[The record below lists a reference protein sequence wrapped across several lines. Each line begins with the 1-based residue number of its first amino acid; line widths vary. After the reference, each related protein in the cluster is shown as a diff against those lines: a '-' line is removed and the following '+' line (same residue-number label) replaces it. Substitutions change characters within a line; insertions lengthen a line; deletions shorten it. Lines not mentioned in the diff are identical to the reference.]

1 MKFSEVEFLS
11 KLVRIDT
18 NAQTK
23 LGYTSCAM
31 LIEREAKKLGLKT
44 RVYDAVKETPDK
56 KPRPSV
62 VVDLDVG
69 AKNTILLVTHYD
81 VVPPGASWK
90 HDPFKLSVERGK
102 AFGRGAT
109 DDKGSIVA
117 ALGALNHLGTQSRIN
132 LSLAA
137 SPDEEVGGEFGI
149 GYLLH
154 HKYIDGDGAVI
165 LDASPEMVSVGASG
179 VIWGRIV
186 VKGKQGHAGYP
197 HKTRN
202 AIEEALPFLNDL
214 KEYSK
219 IREKVRSRILA
230 PPESP
235 HKYIWG
241 RFSLTI
247 LKAGEK
253 ENIIPGICEARFD
266 LRVCPDEDY
275 NTARQNLKKHFD
287 RLVARHKID
296 ATLELAK
303 HRFSNYYTGA
313 RHPLVRNF
321 QRAAS
326 IAAKKR
332 LKICGELGG
341 NDGHFFAR
349 KGIPVVSFGTSRI
362 ECNFHGTDEFVY
374 LNDIKLVEK
383 AVVNLARNWTF
394 S

>member
-1 MKFSEVEFLS
+1 MKFSEVEFLTR
-11 KLVRIDT
+11 LVEIDT

-23 LGYTSCAM
+23 AGYTSCAT
-31 LIEREAKKLGLKT
+31 LIEKEAKKLGFKT
-44 RVYDAVKETPDK
+44 RVFDSAKETPDK

-62 VVDLDVG
+62 VIDLDVG
-69 AKNTILLVTHYD
+69 AKDTVLLVTHYD
-81 VVPPGASWK
+81 VVPPGPGWK
-90 HDPFKLSVERGK
+90 HDPFKLVVERGR

-117 ALGALNHLGTQSRIN
+117 ALGALNHLGTRSRIN
-132 LSLAA
+132 LALVA

-149 GYLLH
+149 GYLLD
-154 HKYIDGDGAVI
+154 HKHIDGDGAVI

-179 VIWGRIV
+179 VVWGRVV

-197 HKTRN
+197 HKARN
-202 AIEEALPFLNDL
+202 AIEAALPFLNDL
-214 KEYSK
+214 RGYSK

-230 PPESP
+230 PPGSP

-253 ENIIPGICEARFD
+253 ENIIPGLCEARFD

-275 NTARQNLKKHFD
+275 MTARRNLKKYFD
-287 RLVARHKID
+287 KLIAEHKID
-296 ATLELAK
+296 ATLELSK
-303 HRFSNYYTGA
+303 QRFSNYHTDPKHA
-313 RHPLVRNF
+313 LVRNF
-321 QRAAS
+321 QNAAS

-341 NDGHFFAR
+341 NDGHFFAK
-349 KGIPVVSFGTSRI
+349 KGIPVISFGTNRI
-362 ECNFHGTDEFVY
+362 ECNFHGADEFVY
-374 LNDIKLVEK
+374 LNDIKLVERTL
-383 AVVNLARNWTF
+383 VSLARNWT
-394 S
+394 

>member
-11 KLVRIDT
+11 KLVGIDT

-23 LGYTSCAM
+23 VGYTSCAKS
-31 LIEREAKKLGLKT
+31 IEKEAKKLGFKT

-56 KPRPSV
+56 KPRPCV

-69 AKNTILLVTHYD
+69 AEDTVLLVTHYD
-81 VVPPGASWK
+81 VVPPGVGWK
-90 HDPFKLSVERGK
+90 HDPFKLVVEGGK

-117 ALGALNHLGTQSRIN
+117 ALGALYQLGTRSRIN
-132 LSLAA
+132 LALVA

-149 GYLLH
+149 GYLLD

-165 LDASPEMVSVGASG
+165 LDASPEMVSIGASG

-197 HKTRN
+197 HKARN
-202 AIEEALPFLNDL
+202 AIEVALPFLNDL
-214 KEYSK
+214 REYSK
-219 IREKVRSRILA
+219 IRERVRSRILA
-230 PPESP
+230 PPGSP

-241 RFSLTI
+241 RFSLTV

-253 ENIIPGICEARFD
+253 ENIIPGLCEARFD

-275 NTARQNLKKHFD
+275 GTVRKDFKEYFD
-287 RLVARHKID
+287 DLLARHNID
-296 ATLELAK
+296 ATLELSK
-303 HRFSNYYTGA
+303 QRFSNYYTDPK
-313 RHPLVRNF
+313 HPLVRDF
-321 QRAAS
+321 QKAAS
-326 IAAKKR
+326 IATKKR

-349 KGIPVVSFGTSRI
+349 KGIPVISFGTNRI
-362 ECNFHGTDEFVY
+362 ECNVHGADEFVY

-383 AVVNLARNWTF
+383 TLINLARNWT
-394 S
+394 

>member
-1 MKFSEVEFLS
+1 MKFSEVELLS
-11 KLVRIDT
+11 KLVKIDT

-23 LGYTSCAM
+23 VGYAPCAM

-44 RVYDAVKETPDK
+44 KVYDAVKETPDK

-69 AKNTILLVTHYD
+69 AENTILLVTHYD
-81 VVPPGASWK
+81 VVPPGAGWK
-90 HDPFKLSVERGK
+90 HDPFKLTVEREK
-102 AFGRGAT
+102 AFGRGAA

-117 ALGALNHLGTQSRIN
+117 ALGALYDLGTQSRIN
-132 LSLAA
+132 LSLVA
-137 SPDEEVGGEFGI
+137 SPDEEVGEEFGI
-149 GYLLH
+149 GYLLNH
-154 HKYIDGDGAVI
+154 RYIDGDGAVI
-165 LDASPEMVSVGASG
+165 LDASPDMVSVGASG
-179 VIWGRIV
+179 VIWGRIA

-197 HKTRN
+197 HETRN
-202 AIEEALPFLNDL
+202 AIEAALPFLNDL

-230 PPESP
+230 PPGSP

-253 ENIIPGICEARFD
+253 ENIIPGLCEVCFD

-275 NTARQNLKKHFD
+275 STARQNLREYFE

-296 ATLELAK
+296 ARLELQRDK
-303 HRFSNYYTGA
+303 LSNYYTDA

-321 QRAAS
+321 QKAAS
-326 IAAKKR
+326 TAAKKR

-341 NDGHFFAR
+341 NDGYFFAR

-362 ECNFHGTDEFVY
+362 ECNFHGADEFVY
-374 LNDIKLVEK
+374 LNDIRLVEETL
-383 AVVNLARNWTF
+383 VNLARNWT
-394 S
+394 

>member
-11 KLVRIDT
+11 KLVGIDT

-23 LGYTSCAM
+23 VGYTSCAM
-31 LIEREAKKLGLKT
+31 LIEREAKKLGFKT
-44 RVYDAVKETPDK
+44 RVYDAVEETPDK

-62 VVDLDVG
+62 IVDLDVG
-69 AKNTILLVTHYD
+69 TQNTILLVTHYD
-81 VVPPGASWK
+81 VVPPGAGWR
-90 HDPFKLSVERGK
+90 HDPFKLTVERGK
-102 AFGRGAT
+102 AFGRGAS

-117 ALGALNHLGTQSRIN
+117 ALGALYYLGTQSRID
-132 LSLAA
+132 LSLVA

-149 GYLLH
+149 GYLLN

-165 LDASPEMVSVGASG
+165 LDASPDMVSVGASG

-202 AIEEALPFLNDL
+202 AIEAALPFLNDL

-230 PPESP
+230 PPGSP

-253 ENIIPGICEARFD
+253 ENIIPGLCEARFD
-266 LRVCPDEDY
+266 LRVCPDEEY
-275 NTARQNLKKHFD
+275 STARQNFEEYFR

-296 ATLELAK
+296 ATLELQK
-303 HRFSNYYTGA
+303 HRFSNYYTDA

-321 QRAAS
+321 QKAAS
-326 IAAKKR
+326 TAAKKR
-332 LKICGELGG
+332 MKICGELGG

-349 KGIPVVSFGTSRI
+349 KGIPVISFGTSRI
-362 ECNFHGTDEFVY
+362 ECNFHGADEFVY

-383 AVVNLARNWTF
+383 TVVNLAKNWT
-394 S
+394 

>member
-11 KLVRIDT
+11 KLVSVDT

-23 LGYTSCAM
+23 FGYTSCAM
-31 LIEREAKKLGLKT
+31 LIQREAKKLGFKT
-44 RVYDAVKETPDK
+44 RVYDAAKETPDK

-62 VVDLDVG
+62 VVDLDLG
-69 AKNTILLVTHYD
+69 ADNTILLVTHYD
-81 VVPPGASWK
+81 VVPPGVGWK
-90 HDPFKLSVERGK
+90 HDPFKLTVERGK

-117 ALGALNHLGTQSRIN
+117 ALAALHYIGTQSRVN
-132 LSLAA
+132 LSVVA

-149 GYLLH
+149 GYLLD
-154 HKYIDGDGAVI
+154 HKYVDGDGAVI

-179 VIWGRIV
+179 VMWGIIT

-202 AIEEALPFLNDL
+202 ALEAALPFLNDL
-214 KEYSK
+214 KEYAK

-230 PPESP
+230 PPGSP

-253 ENIIPGICEARFD
+253 ENIIPGECEARFD

-275 NTARQNLKKHFD
+275 SAARENLKEYFSK
-287 RLVARHKID
+287 LVARHKID
-296 ATLELAK
+296 ATLKLPK
-303 HRFSNYYTGA
+303 HRFSNYYTDA
-313 RHPLVRNF
+313 THPLVRNF
-321 QRAAS
+321 QKAAS
-326 IAAKKR
+326 ITAKKR

-349 KGIPVVSFGTSRI
+349 KGIPVISFGTNRI
-362 ECNFHGTDEFVY
+362 ECNFHGADEFVY
-374 LNDIKLVEK
+374 LNDIRLVEK
-383 AVVNLARNWTF
+383 TLVNLARNWT
-394 S
+394 

>member
-1 MKFSEVEFLS
+1 MMKFSEVEFLS
-11 KLVRIDT
+11 KLVRVDT

-23 LGYTSCAM
+23 VGYTSCAM
-31 LIEREAKKLGLKT
+31 LIEREAKKLGFKT

-62 VVDLDVG
+62 VADLDVG
-69 AKNTILLVTHYD
+69 ARNTILLVTHYD
-81 VVPPGASWK
+81 VVPPGVGWK
-90 HDPFKLSVERGK
+90 RDPFKLKVERGK

-117 ALGALNHLGTQSRIN
+117 ALGALHYLGKQSRVN
-132 LSLAA
+132 LSLVA

-149 GYLLH
+149 GYLLD
-154 HKYIDGDGAVI
+154 HKYIDGDGTVI

-179 VIWGRIV
+179 VMWGIIT

-202 AIEEALPFLNDL
+202 AIEAALPFLNDL

-230 PPESP
+230 PPGSP

-253 ENIIPGICEARFD
+253 ENIIPGRCEARFD

-275 NTARQNLKKHFD
+275 RAARQNLKDYFS
-287 RLVARHKID
+287 RLVAKHKID
-296 ATLELAK
+296 ATLELPK
-303 HRFSNYYTGA
+303 HKFSNYYTDA

-321 QRAAS
+321 QKAAS
-326 IAAKKR
+326 TAAKKR

-349 KGIPVVSFGTSRI
+349 KGIPVISFGTNRI
-362 ECNFHGTDEFVY
+362 ECNFHGADEFVY

-383 AVVNLARNWTF
+383 AVVNLARNWT
-394 S
+394 

>member
-1 MKFSEVEFLS
+1 MKFSEVELLS

-23 LGYTSCAM
+23 VGYTPCAM

-69 AKNTILLVTHYD
+69 AENTILLVTHYD
-81 VVPPGASWK
+81 VVPPGAGWK
-90 HDPFKLSVERGK
+90 HDPFKLKIEREK
-102 AFGRGAT
+102 AFGRGAA

-117 ALGALNHLGTQSRIN
+117 ALGALNNLGTQSRIN
-132 LSLAA
+132 LSLVA

-149 GYLLH
+149 GYLLD
-154 HKYIDGDGAVI
+154 HKCIDGYGAVI
-165 LDASPEMVSVGASG
+165 LDASPDMVSVGASG
-179 VIWGRIV
+179 VIWGRMV

-197 HKTRN
+197 HKARN
-202 AIEEALPFLNDL
+202 AIEAALPFLNDL

-219 IREKVRSRILA
+219 IREKVRSKILA
-230 PPESP
+230 PPGSP

-253 ENIIPGICEARFD
+253 ENIIPGLCEARFD
-266 LRVCPDEDY
+266 LRICPDEDY
-275 NTARQNLKKHFD
+275 STARQNFKEYFR
-287 RLVARHKID
+287 RLVEKHEID
-296 ATLELAK
+296 ATLELQK
-303 HRFSNYYTGA
+303 HRFSNYYTDA

-321 QRAAS
+321 QKAAS
-326 IAAKKR
+326 TAAKKR

-349 KGIPVVSFGTSRI
+349 KGIPVISFGTSRI
-362 ECNFHGTDEFVY
+362 ECNFHGADEFVY

-383 AVVNLARNWTF
+383 TVANLARDWT
-394 S
+394 

>member
-1 MKFSEVEFLS
+1 MKFSEVELLS
-11 KLVRIDT
+11 KLVGIDT

-23 LGYTSCAM
+23 VGYTSCAM
-31 LIEREAKKLGLKT
+31 LIEREAKKLRFKT

-69 AKNTILLVTHYD
+69 AENTILLVTHYD
-81 VVPPGASWK
+81 VVPPGDGWK
-90 HDPFKLSVERGK
+90 HDPFKLKVEREK
-102 AFGRGAT
+102 AFGRGAA

-117 ALGALNHLGTQSRIN
+117 ALGALYNLGTQSRIN
-132 LSLAA
+132 LSLVA

-149 GYLLH
+149 GYLLD
-154 HKYIDGDGAVI
+154 HKYIDGYGAVI
-165 LDASPEMVSVGASG
+165 LDASPDMVSVGASG

-197 HKTRN
+197 HKARN
-202 AIEEALPFLNDL
+202 AIEAALPFLNDL

-219 IREKVRSRILA
+219 IREKVRSKILA
-230 PPESP
+230 PPGSP
-235 HKYIWG
+235 YKYIWG

-253 ENIIPGICEARFD
+253 ENIIPGLCEARFD
-266 LRVCPDEDY
+266 LRICPDEDY
-275 NTARQNLKKHFD
+275 STARQNFKEHFR
-287 RLVARHKID
+287 RLVEKHEID
-296 ATLELAK
+296 ATLELQK
-303 HRFSNYYTGA
+303 HRFSNYYTDA

-321 QRAAS
+321 QKAAS
-326 IAAKKR
+326 TAAKKR

-349 KGIPVVSFGTSRI
+349 KGIPVISFGASRI
-362 ECNFHGTDEFVY
+362 ECNFHGADEFVY
-374 LNDIKLVEK
+374 LNDIKLVERTV
-383 AVVNLARNWTF
+383 ANLARDWT
-394 S
+394 

>member
-11 KLVRIDT
+11 KLVKIDT

-23 LGYTSCAM
+23 VGYTSCAR
-31 LIEREAKKLGLKT
+31 LIEREANKLGLKT
-44 RVYDAVKETPDK
+44 RVYDAVRETPDK

-69 AKNTILLVTHYD
+69 SKNTILLVTHYD
-81 VVPPGASWK
+81 VVPPGTGWK
-90 HDPFKLSVERGK
+90 YDPFKLTIEKGR
-102 AFGRGAT
+102 AFGRGSS

-117 ALGALNHLGTQSRIN
+117 ALGALRHLGTRSKIN
-132 LSLAA
+132 LSLVA

-149 GYLLH
+149 GHLLD

-165 LDASPEMVSVGASG
+165 LDASPDMVSVGASG

-197 HKTRN
+197 HKAHN
-202 AIEEALPFLNDL
+202 AIEAALPFLNDL
-214 KEYSK
+214 REYSK

-230 PPESP
+230 PPRSP

-241 RFSLTI
+241 RFSLTV

-275 NTARQNLKKHFD
+275 STAKRDLKEYFD
-287 RLVARHKID
+287 RLVSKHKID
-296 ATLELAK
+296 ASLEFPK
-303 HRFSNYYTGA
+303 HRFSNYYTDA
-313 RHPLVRNF
+313 KHPLVKNF
-321 QRAAS
+321 QKAAS

-332 LKICGELGG
+332 LMICGELGG

-349 KGIPVVSFGTSRI
+349 KGIPVISFGVSRI
-362 ECNFHGTDEFVY
+362 ECNFHGADEFVY
-374 LNDIKLVEK
+374 LKDIKLVEK
-383 AVVNLARNWTF
+383 TVINFAKNWTF